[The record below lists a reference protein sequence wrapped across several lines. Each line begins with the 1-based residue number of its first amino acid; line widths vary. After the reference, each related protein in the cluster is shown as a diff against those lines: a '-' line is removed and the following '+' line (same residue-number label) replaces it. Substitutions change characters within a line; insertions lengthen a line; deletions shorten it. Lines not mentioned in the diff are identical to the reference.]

1 MLTIVMFALLVVF
14 ILLGAPIAFVMAIL
28 PMAYILITDAVP
40 MSVVP
45 YQMYDSLGKIPLI
58 AVPLFLFAGELMNR
72 GEITNRLLELSQ
84 VVVGRIRGG
93 VSQVTVVL
101 SMLFATLNG
110 SAVASTVTIG
120 SIMIPAMKRSGYS
133 ASYSAAL
140 TGASSTIGAIIPP
153 SLPMIIFASATNLSV
168 GRLFAAS
175 VLPGILIGLMFM
187 AIAYFVAVRNN
198 HERNDQSFSFVR
210 LLRALQR
217 SVLALLLPLLL
228 YFGIVFGIVSATEAG
243 AFVAFLAFV
252 IGKFIYKALTW
263 SDVHGALKQ
272 TVRSTASI
280 FLIIAA
286 AGPFSWLLTRLG
298 ALDALE
304 GFLLRFQDDKLLFVL
319 VFVGIIFIA
328 GMLMDIVA
336 NLLIL
341 GPTLLAA
348 SDAAGL
354 EPTQAALVICVGFI
368 LGTITPPVGICY
380 FAAARIAAAK
390 LEAVARALIPF
401 IAAET
406 LLLFL
411 ILAFPWLTQWL
422 PKLSGF

>member
-1 MLTIVMFALLVVF
+1 MLTIGMFTLLVVF
-14 ILLGAPIAFVMAIL
+14 ILLGAPIGFVMAIL

-72 GEITNRLLELSQ
+72 GEVTNRLLELSQ
-84 VVVGRIRGG
+84 VAVGRIRGG

-120 SIMIPAMKRSGYS
+120 SIMIPAMKRSGYN

-140 TGASSTIGAIIPP
+140 TGAASTIGAIIPP
-153 SLPMIIFASATNLSV
+153 SLPLIIFASATNLSV
-168 GRLFAAS
+168 GRLFSAG

-187 AIAYFVAVRNN
+187 AIAYIVAVRNK
-198 HERNDQSFSFVR
+198 HERNEQSFGFVR

-217 SVLALLLPLLL
+217 SALALLLPLLL
-228 YFGIVFGIVSATEAG
+228 YFGIVLGIVSATEAG

-252 IGKFIYKALTW
+252 IGKFVYKALTW
-263 SDVHGALKQ
+263 SDVHSALKQ

-304 GFLLRFQDDKLLFVL
+304 GFLLRFQDDKILFIL

-348 SDAAGL
+348 GTAAGL
-354 EPTQAALVICVGFI
+354 ESTQAAMVICVGFI

-380 FAAARIAAAK
+380 FAAARIAAASLESVALK
-390 LEAVARALIPF
+390 LVPF

-411 ILAFPWLTQWL
+411 ILGFPWLTQWL